1 MSGFKSGRRAR
12 YCALSIPQVLEPIAD
27 SLALLNA
34 GMTGRSKM
42 FSASMHGCPVK
53 KSYGKVR
60 ITSGATGCKVPIE
73 AVQDWCQIRAF
84 DVPRHCLGQTKE
96 ANLVYLLYYASA
108 DGQFSGAVNGS
119 CCYLESV
126 CFTIFN
132 NIDR

>member
-42 FSASMHGCPVK
+42 FSASVHGCPVK

-73 AVQDWCQIRAF
+73 AVQDSSCSLEW
-84 DVPRHCLGQTKE
+84 
-96 ANLVYLLYYASA
+96 NLTLSYN
-108 DGQFSGAVNGS
+108 DK
-119 CCYLESV
+119 
-126 CFTIFN
+126 
-132 NIDR
+132 